1 MMLFKKWRSDSDS
14 DAVPD
19 PRETEKSKPDV
30 PPAESVTPTP
40 VAAVPAAPVAEAVS
54 PAPDEE
60 ERARDRGLF
69 KALLAGLYDGVLIVD
84 SKGFVIESNQRARD
98 FFGLS
103 EADIWNMSCGELVPQ
118 INKKVL
124 FKIQS
129 HLEEGRFT
137 VVNASC
143 KRADGSRFPAEI
155 AIGTISLTND
165 RDLILSIRNCER
177 RDKARHRHQ
186 LQEDALL
193 YAGAGIITCTSEGF
207 IEYANPAFLRLLMAE
222 EEQDVLQH
230 CIGDFCED
238 AGPVAEL
245 MRVPSQSGAWYG
257 RLDLKTLRG
266 TRQRVQA
273 TSALAERHGKGG
285 APTLIVTMTLIPDA
299 AVSVS
304 EAGCGEASV

>member
-1 MMLFKKWRSDSDS
+1 MMLFKKRRSSS
-14 DAVPD
+14 VAVPS
-19 PRETEKSKPDV
+19 PREVESEKADV
-30 PPAESVTPTP
+30 PPSTPETPEPVVIPEEP
-40 VAAVPAAPVAEAVS
+40 VAAVPAPES
-54 PAPDEE
+54 EE
-60 ERARDRGLF
+60 ERTRDRGLF
-69 KALLAGLYDGVLIVD
+69 KSLLAGLYDGILILD

-103 EADIWNMSCGELVPQ
+103 EADIWNMSCGDLVPQ
-118 INKKVL
+118 INAKVL

-129 HLEEGRFT
+129 HLQEGRFT
-137 VVNASC
+137 VVNAGC

-207 IEYANPAFLRLLMAE
+207 IEYANPAFLRLMMAE

-238 AGPVAEL
+238 SEPVAEL
-245 MRVPSQSGAWYG
+245 MRVPSESGAWYG

-266 TRQRVQA
+266 TRQRVQV
-273 TSALAERHGKGG
+273 TSALAESHSKGG

-304 EAGCGEASV
+304 ESGSGETQA